1 MKLKELTLKN
11 FRCYPDLTIE
21 FQSQVTVLIAAN
33 GEGKTSILDALRIA
47 FWPFVSQFDLARTA
61 YNDPANGIQIDDV
74 LVLRPDASHVQIK
87 EQIARQLPCEINTK
101 CEFNHETLSWTRIR
115 KSEAKRSQTIDGEGV
130 SKVKKLAQTLQKQV
144 RNLEDTHLDL
154 PLFGYY
160 GTGRLWQHKRLTQS
174 KKNATDRKNQK
185 VRTFAYRDC
194 LDPASSYREFEE
206 WFISIYKTAREEQIQ
221 ALEQGDQLSLQDTPY
236 FSLIKVIQDAIN
248 TVLEPVGWH
257 DLEFSQKLDASLAL
271 NHKEQ
276 GKLKVS
282 QLSDG
287 IKNMLGLVADIAYR
301 CVLLNGHLL
310 ENAAKETQGVIM
322 IDEVDMH
329 LHPIWQQMVV
339 SSLTKAFPSLQFILT
354 THSPQVLSTIDAKDI
369 RILVDGMVYS
379 APAGSKGA
387 ESSRLL
393 NRIFKV
399 DSRPPHDPNTLL
411 LKQYEKLVYDDMWD
425 SEEALE
431 LRHQLNEIFADEE
444 PKLTELDLHIENRQW
459 EKELEKSE

>member
-1 MKLKELTLKN
+1 MKLKKLTLKN

-21 FQSQVTVLIAAN
+21 FPSQVTVLVAAN

-74 LVLRPDASHVQIK
+74 HVLRPDSSHGQIND
-87 EQIARQLPCEINTK
+87 QIARQLPSEIDIS
-101 CEFNHETLSWTRIR
+101 CEFHNESISWTRAR
-115 KSEAKRSQTIDGEGV
+115 RSEAKRSQTVDGEGV
-130 SKVKKLAQTLQKQV
+130 SYLKQLAQTLQKEI
-144 RNLEDTHLDL
+144 RNLKDKPVDL

-174 KKNATDRKNQK
+174 KKNATDKKSQK

-221 ALEQGDQLSLQDTPY
+221 ALEQGQQLGLQDTPY

-248 TVLEPVGWH
+248 TVLAPVGWH
-257 DLEFSQKLDASLAL
+257 DLEFSQSFDASLVL
-271 NHKEQ
+271 NHETQ

-301 CVLLNGHLL
+301 CVLLNSHLNQ
-310 ENAAKETQGVIM
+310 NAAKETQGVIM

-329 LHPIWQQMVV
+329 LHPAWQQTVV
-339 SSLTKAFPSLQFILT
+339 SSLTQAFPSLQFILT
-354 THSPQVLSTIDAKDI
+354 THSPQVLSTVATSDI
-369 RILVDGMVYS
+369 RILEDGNVLF

-393 NRIFKV
+393 NRIFHV
-399 DSRPPHDPNTLL
+399 DSRPPQDPNTQM
-411 LKQYEKLVYDDMWD
+411 LKLYEKLVYADKWA
-425 SEEALE
+425 SEEALD
-431 LRHQLNEIFADEE
+431 LRKKLDEIFAGEE

-459 EKELEKSE
+459 EKELEESK